1 MAVDTNPSYGIYAFS
16 WSARVLTVDRQTSLK
31 PQSDFL
37 VWARHSTDLARFARS
52 FRIKHLADGY
62 STDLIQNII
71 WSLRTKLLSNSED
84 WRGFQG

>member
-71 WSLRTKLLSNSED
+71 LFGGNKCSDQK
-84 WRGFQG
+84 